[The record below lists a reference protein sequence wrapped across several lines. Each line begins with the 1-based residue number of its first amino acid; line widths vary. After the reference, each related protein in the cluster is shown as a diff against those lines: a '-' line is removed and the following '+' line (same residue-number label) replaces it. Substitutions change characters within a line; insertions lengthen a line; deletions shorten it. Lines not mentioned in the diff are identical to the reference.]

1 MNGALHQILLLFGMA
16 MFFGLTGGK
25 LFRHF
30 RIPQVVGYITI
41 GIILGISGIG
51 IFDRD
56 TIRLLGPFTDFA
68 LGLIGFMIGGEI
80 KLSTFKKYGSK
91 IVTILLFE
99 GIITYIAVGLAVY
112 AFTQNFPLAI
122 LLAALSS
129 ATAPAAT
136 VDVIWEYRAKGMLA
150 TTIIAIVALD
160 DGLSLI
166 LYALSKVFAESAFTG
181 KGFSL
186 LHSLGHPLMELGGSF
201 VVGAGMGLVICLLLK
216 RIHEVREREHFIVI
230 SLGAILITTGI
241 ASTFNLDL
249 ILCNMMMGTTLINVY
264 PKRSQALF
272 NLTKQMASP
281 VYVIFFV
288 LIGARLNVATL
299 ASMGAVGVVYLVF
312 RTLGK
317 MGGSYLGAKIS
328 GADEKIRKYLGT
340 SLFSQ
345 AGVAIGLA
353 IAIYQ
358 SFRAF
363 GPQGEALGLFIL
375 NVITA
380 TTFVVQIVGP
390 PSVKWSLRKAGEMG
404 RAMSEEEVLDAH
416 TVSDI
421 MATEPDV
428 VHEGDSY
435 NKVMGRLK
443 HSKYVYFPVVDEK
456 NNFKGAIQL
465 DNIRSILFEEALT
478 PLVRAIDMTI
488 PDVTTVTPQ
497 TKLSEAKRLFEFEEY
512 DYLPVLDGHRKL
524 KGILPRRTLMN
535 YIKRKLWES
544 EVG

>member
-1 MNGALHQILLLFGMA
+1 MSDVLHQILLLFGIA
-16 MFFGLTGGK
+16 MFLGLTGGK
-25 LFRHF
+25 IFRHF

-41 GIILGISGIG
+41 GIILGISGVG

-91 IVTILLFE
+91 IITILLFE
-99 GIITYIAVGLAVY
+99 GIVTYVAVGLAVY
-112 AFTQNFPLAI
+112 AFTANFPLAI
-122 LLAALSS
+122 LLAALSA

-136 VDVIWEYRAKGMLA
+136 VDVIWEYRAKGILA

-181 KGFSL
+181 KSFSL
-186 LHSLGHPLMELGGSF
+186 LHSLGHPLMELGGSLLIG
-201 VVGAGMGLVICLLLK
+201 VGMGLVICLLLK
-216 RIHEVREREHFIVI
+216 RIHEVKEREHFIVI
-230 SLGAILITTGI
+230 SLGAILVTCGI

-249 ILCNMMMGTTLINVY
+249 ILCNMILGTTLINVY
-264 PKRSQALF
+264 PKRSQFLF
-272 NLTKQMASP
+272 TLTKQMASP

-288 LIGARLNVATL
+288 LIGARLNVATIG
-299 ASMGAVGVVYLVF
+299 SMGIIGVVYLAF

-317 MGGSYLGAKIS
+317 ISGAYLGAKIS
-328 GADEKIRKYLGT
+328 GADEKVRKYLGT

-358 SFRAF
+358 SFSAM
-363 GPQGEALGLFIL
+363 GPQGEALGLLIL

-380 TTFVVQIVGP
+380 TTFVVQLIGP
-390 PSVKWSLRKAGEMG
+390 PSVKWSLKKAGEVG

-421 MATEPDV
+421 MAVEPDV

-435 NKVMGRLK
+435 AKVMQRLK
-443 HSKYVYFPVVDEK
+443 HSKYVYFPVVDDR

-465 DNIRSILFEEALT
+465 DNIRSVLFEEALT

-488 PDVTTVTPQ
+488 PDVTTVKPG

-512 DYLPVLDGHRKL
+512 DYLPVLDGHKKL

>member
-1 MNGALHQILLLFGMA
+1 MNDVLHQILLLFGMA
-16 MFFGLTGGK
+16 MFLGLTGGK
-25 LFRHF
+25 IFRHF

-41 GIILGISGIG
+41 GIILGISGVG

-91 IVTILLFE
+91 IITILLFE
-99 GIITYIAVGLAVY
+99 GIVTYIVVGLAVY

-122 LLAALSS
+122 LLAALSA

-136 VDVIWEYRAKGMLA
+136 VDVIWEYRAKGILA

-166 LYALSKVFAESAFTG
+166 LYALSKVFAESALTG
-181 KGFSL
+181 KSFSI
-186 LHSLGHPLMELGGSF
+186 LHSLAHPLMELGGSLI
-201 VVGAGMGLVICLLLK
+201 VGIGMGLVICLILK
-216 RIHEVREREHFIVI
+216 RIHEVKEREHFIVI
-230 SLGAILITTGI
+230 SLGAILVTCGI
-241 ASTFNLDL
+241 ASTFNFDL
-249 ILCNMMMGTTLINVY
+249 ILCNMILGTTLINVY
-264 PKRSQALF
+264 PKRSQFLF
-272 NLTKQMASP
+272 TVTKQMASP

-288 LIGARLNVATL
+288 LIGARLNVATIG
-299 ASMGAVGVVYLVF
+299 SMGAIGVVYLVF

-317 MGGSYLGAKIS
+317 ISGSYLGARIS
-328 GADEKIRKYLGT
+328 GADEKVRKYLGT

-358 SFRAF
+358 SFSAM
-363 GPQGEALGLFIL
+363 GPQGEALGLLIL
-375 NVITA
+375 NIITA
-380 TTFVVQIVGP
+380 TTFVVQIIGP
-390 PSVKWSLRKAGEMG
+390 PSVKWSLKKAGEVG

-421 MATEPDV
+421 MVTDPDV
-428 VHEGDSY
+428 IHEGDSY

-443 HSKYVYFPVVDEK
+443 HSEYVYFPVVDEK

-488 PDVTTVTPQ
+488 PDVTTVTPR

-512 DYLPVLDGHRKL
+512 DYLPVLDGHKKL
-524 KGILPRRTLMN
+524 KGVLPRRTLMN

>member
-80 KLSTFKKYGSK
+80 KFSTFKKYGSK

-99 GIITYIAVGLAVY
+99 GIITYMAVGLAVY
-112 AFTQNFPLAI
+112 AFTRNFPLAI
-122 LLAALSS
+122 LLAALAS

-136 VDVIWEYRAKGMLA
+136 VDVIWEYRAKGLLA

-166 LYALSKVFAESAFTG
+166 LYALSKVFAEGALTG
-181 KGFSL
+181 KTFSL
-186 LHSLGHPLMELGGSF
+186 LHSLAHPLMELGGSF

-230 SLGAILITTGI
+230 SLGSILITTGI
-241 ASTFNLDL
+241 ASTFNFDL
-249 ILCNMMMGTTLINVY
+249 ILCNMMLGATLINVY

-272 NLTKQMASP
+272 NLTKQIASP

-328 GADEKIRKYLGT
+328 GADEKVRKYLGT

-358 SFRAF
+358 SFSSM

-380 TTFVVQIVGP
+380 TTFVVQIIGP

-416 TVSDI
+416 SVAEI
-421 MATEPDV
+421 MVTDPDV
-428 VHEGDSY
+428 IHEGDGY
-435 NKVMGRLK
+435 AKVMQRLK
-443 HSKYVYFPVVDEK
+443 HSEYVYFPVIDEK
-456 NNFKGAIQL
+456 STFKGVIQL
-465 DNIRSILFEEALT
+465 DNIRSILFEEGLS
-478 PLVRAIDMTI
+478 PLIKAIDMTI
-488 PDVTTVTPQ
+488 TDVTTINPR
-497 TKLSEAKRLFEFEEY
+497 TKLSEAKKLFEFEEY

-524 KGILPRRTLMN
+524 KGILPRLNLTKF
-535 YIKRKLWES
+535 IKRKLWES